1 MKWPPLSLE
10 INWSFA
16 RSSGPGGQ
24 NVNKVET
31 KAEGRFFITHSLY
44 LTPEEKN
51 LIRNWVMK
59 NKPSMYLPDDDSIR
73 ITDQSTRSRERNK
86 SAVLSKLK
94 DILTKAL
101 TPQKKRVPTK
111 PTFAS
116 KKRRQE
122 SKKRVGEK
130 KKLRGRVSFDS

>member
-86 SAVLSKLK
+86 EAVQGKLK
-94 DILTKAL
+94 DILTRAL
-101 TPQKKRVPTK
+101 IPTKKRIPTK
-111 PTFAS
+111 PTLAS

-122 SKKRVGEK
+122 SKKRTGDK
-130 KKLRGRVSFDS
+130 KKQRQKVSW